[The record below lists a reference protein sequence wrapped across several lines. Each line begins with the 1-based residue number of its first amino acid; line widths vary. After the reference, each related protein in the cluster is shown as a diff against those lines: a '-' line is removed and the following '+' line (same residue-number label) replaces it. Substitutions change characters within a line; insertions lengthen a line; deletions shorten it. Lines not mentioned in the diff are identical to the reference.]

1 MSSSE
6 QKLKE
11 KLKDLIKYPS
21 MEDVAKALDKLGSA
35 KSFQKE
41 KVISKV
47 LKDLGFYIDLFVH
60 PIVSKTIELGN
71 LGKDLKK
78 DPNYEKLSEKIFE
91 IMKRRKPTIK
101 DYNDITELVR
111 KLIDKMITYIV
122 QRAGESEKGLRH
134 IHAPGSVTKGEAR
147 NLYFGERYNADIL
160 LNMALRQCSSLF
172 VGNDIGI
179 SFEDEEFYR
188 DLTRMLERKYGST
201 IELPAH
207 ELGISKYEYRRPY
220 TVLVKFF
227 LWLYQKYDEENFEE
241 KEFLRILLDRL
252 KNTSITLYFTPGK
265 EKDKWCLISIPRI
278 DQFAS
283 RWLEDKEQRTK
294 LEELDLKLNI
304 FISELIK
311 KAGRQREIENIV
323 ELIMHNYELLSQQ
336 LLLFGTVEYA
346 SLRNIINLVTEL
358 AIRYDVQATMD
369 YCKWLT

>member
-252 KNTSITLYFTPGK
+252 KNTSITLYFIPGK